1 MSRSPRPHRPDAR
14 RGSALRRALAGLAV
28 FALGFVLARSTS
40 PSPPP
45 SGTRAATPA
54 PAGAARVLAGVPV
67 GFADTRAGATEAA
80 GAYGRA
86 FASPAILRPG
96 VLRARI
102 AVVATPD
109 YAAKMLVAN
118 SPGVQR
124 IAAGPIGVGLREG
137 LGTLYAAVPVGYRLL
152 SFSAERAEVET
163 WGFTLLGNAASVAPA
178 AYFGLA
184 HMTLL
189 WLGGRWRIAA
199 TSARFGPTP
208 RLATPPGPLDPY
220 RVLDLARSLHSY
232 ELAP

>member
-1 MSRSPRPHRPDAR
+1 MSRSPDPHRSGAHRSSPL
-14 RGSALRRALAGLAV
+14 LRVLGGLAV
-28 FALGFVLARSTS
+28 FALGFALARSTF
-40 PSPPP
+40 SPPP
-45 SGTRAATPA
+45 TGTRAAIPA
-54 PAGAARVLAGVPV
+54 PAGAARVLSGVPV
-67 GFADTRAGATEAA
+67 GFPNTRAGAA
-80 GAYGRA
+80 GAAAAYERA
-86 FASPAILRPG
+86 FASPAILRPT

-102 AVVATPD
+102 AAVATPD
-109 YAAKMLVAN
+109 YAAQMLAAN
-118 SPGVQR
+118 SPGVRR

-152 SFSAERAEVET
+152 SFSPKRAEVET

-184 HMTLL
+184 RTTLL

-220 RVLDLARSLHSY
+220 RVLDLARSLRSY